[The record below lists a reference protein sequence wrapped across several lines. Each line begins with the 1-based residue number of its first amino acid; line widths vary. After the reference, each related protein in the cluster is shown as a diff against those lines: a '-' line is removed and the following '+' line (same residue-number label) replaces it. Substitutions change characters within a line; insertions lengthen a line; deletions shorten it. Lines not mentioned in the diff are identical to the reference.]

1 MEVYFFSSNIKI
13 LKHHD
18 KSLIIQS
25 PVFNKILLFNC
36 CENCQYLIVNNK
48 YKINSISNIIL
59 TNMHVKNLS
68 GLLGLLSSL
77 NLIGR
82 IKSLHI
88 YGPKDLIYYLE
99 LNKKYSHTNFS
110 YMIYIHILVSGL
122 VINDSNYKI
131 YSLNND
137 NQYHF
142 LLIEKEKMG
151 TFLAGKALYHG
162 LLPNSLYGKLKK
174 GLIFML
180 PDGYLL
186 RGNSFTFFSSL
197 SFEIAF
203 VLDRYYRR
211 NNVELCAKSETIF
224 F

>member
-1 MEVYFFSSNIKI
+1 MEVYCFSSNIKI
-13 LKHHD
+13 VKYDD
-18 KSLIIQS
+18 KSLMIHS
-25 PVFNKILLFNC
+25 PIFKKILLFNC

-48 YKINSISNIIL
+48 YKVNSISNIIL
-59 TNMHVKNLS
+59 TNMHIKNLS

-77 NLIGR
+77 NLVGR

-88 YGPKDLIYYLE
+88 YGPKDLVYYLE

-137 NQYHF
+137 NRYNF

-151 TFLAGKALYHG
+151 TFLVSKALYHG
-162 LLPNSLYGKLKK
+162 LVPNSLYGKLKK

-180 PDGYLL
+180 PDGHLL

-197 SFEIAF
+197 SSEIAF

-211 NNVELCAKSETIF
+211 NNAEFCEKSRIIF